1 MVSFMKYKRLAG
13 SRRGYGKWHTLWL
26 GDDHLLSVESTG
38 YSEEYKRYYLK
49 DIQAI
54 TSRRSAGG
62 KVLNGIFGTM
72 VAISLLAGIGGYEN
86 GLTPVS
92 VFAGIFGGFFLLLLL
107 WNLFRGPT
115 CRCHIRTPVGID
127 ELPALDRVRS
137 VKKALER
144 VRPLIGQLQGEV
156 SRKAITELTGKAKDE
171 PPAYPGGVAVK
182 AVRPAGPAGENP
194 VSTYQGGMH
203 RGVFLLLI
211 ADAGVTFLQTFHN
224 SKSLV
229 FLSTFVCL
237 AFFCLAIIS
246 LVRQHNHPVSEPAKW
261 LTWGGVATMV
271 SGSAIGYFFMIFV
284 NIEKFK
290 GVTSQ
295 EQIFDFYAAIE
306 PAKHPSYAA
315 FLIIYAAIAA
325 VIGISGL
332 FALGR
337 GQGSA
342 ESRRA

>member
-1 MVSFMKYKRLAG
+1 MVSYMKYKRLAG
-13 SRRGYGKWHTLWL
+13 SRRGFGKWHTLWL

-54 TSRRSAGG
+54 TSCRSAGG
-62 KVLNGIFGTM
+62 KLLNGIFGTI

-86 GLTPVS
+86 GPTPVC
-92 VFAGIFGGFFLLLLL
+92 VFAGIFGGVFLLLLL

-127 ELPALDRVRS
+127 KLPALDRVRS

-144 VRPLIGQLQGEV
+144 VCPLIGRLQGEV
-156 SRKAITELTGKAKDE
+156 SRKVIAELTGKAKDE
-171 PPAYPGGVAVK
+171 PPASLDAKPVK
-182 AVRPAGPAGENP
+182 AMQPAGPAGENP
-194 VSTYQGGMH
+194 LSPYQGGMH
-203 RGVFLLLI
+203 RAVFLLLI
-211 ADAGVTFLQTFHN
+211 ADAGITFLQMFHN
-224 SKSLV
+224 SKPLV
-229 FLSTFVCL
+229 FLSTFVCTV
-237 AFFCLAIIS
+237 FFCLAIIS

-261 LTWGGVATMV
+261 MTWGGVATMV
-271 SGSAIGYFFMIFV
+271 SGSAIGYFFMIFL
-284 NIEKFK
+284 NIEKLK

-315 FLIIYAAIAA
+315 FLLIYAVIAA
-325 VIGISGL
+325 VIGIGGL

-337 GQGSA
+337 GPGTA